1 MAFDLEV
8 TNPSTGHG
16 TTVAFGGTAAFTAQ
30 FTSIGGGDVSRES
43 IETTHIALN
52 DAHKTFIPSDLIDP
66 GEREFEF
73 YYETD
78 KQPSMTSGVETITI
92 TYPNGETEA
101 CSGFFTSFSRPTMV
115 SEDLLTATASVK
127 LTGPI
132 TY

>member
-1 MAFDLEV
+1 MADLLS

-16 TTVAFGGTAAFTAQ
+16 TTVAFGGSSFTAQ

-43 IETTHIALN
+43 IETTHLALN

-73 YYETD
+73 YYEPT
-78 KQPSMTSGVETITI
+78 KQPAMTGAVETITI
-92 TYPNGETEA
+92 TYPDGDTEA

-115 SEDLLTATASVK
+115 SEDLLTATATVK